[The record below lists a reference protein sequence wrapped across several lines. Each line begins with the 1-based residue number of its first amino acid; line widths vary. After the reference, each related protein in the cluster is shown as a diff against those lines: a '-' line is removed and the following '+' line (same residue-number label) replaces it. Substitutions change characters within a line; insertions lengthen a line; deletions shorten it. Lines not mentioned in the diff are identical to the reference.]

1 MVTDIPVK
9 DNTAIVYFHKK
20 SDDTSLDKNLC
31 NYNLLFQIHKNLIDN
46 ENKRYT
52 STRDFVYLDDN
63 INTSLHQISGT
74 KKYISIHNTN
84 QKNLIEIS
92 GFIKKLKNLYAENTD
107 KALIYI
113 FDVIDDWS
121 TINEINKFEKLFV
134 KLINVSFNE
143 DIYVSLLASTILI
156 KDNPQRIKYFDF
168 VYNELK
174 QKYNENEL
182 QIILKGL

>member
-1 MVTDIPVK
+1 M
-9 DNTAIVYFHKK
+9 Y
-20 SDDTSLDKNLC
+20 
-31 NYNLLFQIHKNLIDN
+31 
-46 ENKRYT
+46 
-52 STRDFVYLDDN
+52 
-63 INTSLHQISGT
+63 
-74 KKYISIHNTN
+74 NTN

-134 KLINVSFNE
+134 KLINVYFNE

>member
-1 MVTDIPVK
+1 M
-9 DNTAIVYFHKK
+9 
-20 SDDTSLDKNLC
+20 
-31 NYNLLFQIHKNLIDN
+31 
-46 ENKRYT
+46 
-52 STRDFVYLDDN
+52 
-63 INTSLHQISGT
+63 
-74 KKYISIHNTN
+74 HNTN